1 MFRNDLWGSVI
12 EVERRRRIV
21 LSLAAAAY
29 EFDGRSLM
37 SDADFDALAAQ
48 SDKMI
53 LTGRFDDF
61 WQREFDPSTGQWIH
75 DHPDL
80 AGVRKLA
87 SHLVRTDVV
96 ICPIA
101 E

>member
-1 MFRNDLWGSVI
+1 MFRNDLWGSAV
-12 EVERRRRIV
+12 EVERRRRIL
-21 LSLAAAAY
+21 LSVAAAAY
-29 EFDGRSLM
+29 DFNNYSLM
-37 SDADFDALAAQ
+37 SDADFDTLARQ
-48 SDKMI
+48 SDKAI

-61 WQREFDPSTGQWIH
+61 WQHEFDASTGQWIH
-75 DHPDL
+75 HHPDL

-87 SHLVRTDVV
+87 SHLVRTGVV

>member
-1 MFRNDLWGSVI
+1 MFRNDLWGSVV

-29 EFDGRSLM
+29 EFDGCSLM
-37 SDADFDALAAQ
+37 SDADFDTLARQ
-48 SDKMI
+48 SNKTVS
-53 LTGRFDDF
+53 TGRFDDF
-61 WQREFDPSTGQWIH
+61 WQGEFDPSTAQWVH
-75 DHPDL
+75 RHPDL

-87 SHLVRTDVV
+87 SHLVRTGVV